1 MESRA
6 VYVPFGGTRAVAL
19 LLTPSFTVTRAQVE
33 CGSVLDDLSFSQD
46 VTFSK
51 DAAGESTVVGQF
63 VNESG
68 VARGIGRIH
77 GGRVY
82 AYQAESHER
91 AQQRGRQ
98 HIAHLVD
105 QLKVKPREESI
116 ESAHRVYK
124 MALQKGFTRGRR
136 TSHVAAACL
145 YLLCRQ
151 VWCACDSCLEVVSS
165 KGLDARYLTHLLP
178 ASHIHRFQT
187 LLDRMKNRF
196 S

>member
-1 MESRA
+1 M
-6 VYVPFGGTRAVAL
+6 YVLGLTEKINPLRCTRSHL
-19 LLTPSFTVTRAQVE
+19 LSPPRTPLQVE

-116 ESAHRVYK
+116 DSAHRVYK

-151 VWCACDSCLEVVSS
+151 VCSMNDHRVVI
-165 KGLDARYLTHLLP
+165 G
-178 ASHIHRFQT
+178 
-187 LLDRMKNRF
+187 
-196 S
+196 